1 MSQPLQENLADRT
14 PRTSAMLGAT
24 AAPVPP
30 RPPVRTHGIDRVTSL
45 VAGVSGAATLA
56 LIWVN
61 QDLLAR
67 LMGRGELTFLALL
80 ALALMVLAAA
90 LTIRL
95 WVSPRIG
102 AQLRGLADVAEAV
115 AMGDLTRR
123 SSNLDEGGE
132 VGRLARAMAAMTAE
146 LRART
151 ALLHDTSADA
161 SRLATEITRRTE
173 QAAGASTATAGTAS
187 SLSAQAAEM
196 VRNIAQLNGDAT
208 HLDDLARQV
217 TALAQSELERSSRV
231 RTLTTDSYARLDA
244 SVGQLGTLASDL
256 RESVAATESLAKALE
271 EVREF
276 VTLVQQIARQSKLL
290 ALNAAMEA
298 ARAGEHGEGFAVVAN
313 EVRRLAASAADAA
326 ERTATLM
333 AGVQARVGDARGASS
348 RTLAALGAV
357 HEATTH
363 GRGSL
368 QQVDQAVGEGERL
381 TNSVAQ
387 SAGAGSALAGDIRQ
401 RVGQLEGLTQEFAR
415 AMQQVAVSSVEQHA
429 VTREIAQAARHLTD
443 AAGRVARASG
453 AIQAP
458 RDGQGA

>member
-1 MSQPLQENLADRT
+1 MI
-14 PRTSAMLGAT
+14 GAT
-24 AAPVPP
+24 AAPVSPQPP
-30 RPPVRTHGIDRVTSL
+30 ARAHGIDRATSL
-45 VAGVSGAATLA
+45 IAGISGAATLA
-56 LIWVN
+56 LIWIN

-80 ALALMVLAAA
+80 ALALMVLATA
-90 LTIRL
+90 LTIRF
-95 WVSPRIG
+95 WISPRIG

-123 SSNLDEGGE
+123 ASNLDEGGQ

-146 LRART
+146 LRTRT
-151 ALLHDTSADA
+151 ALLQDTTADA

-173 QAAGASTATAGTAS
+173 QAAGASTAAAGTAS
-187 SLSAQAAEM
+187 ALSAQAAEM
-196 VRNIAQLNGDAT
+196 VRNIAQLNGDAS

-217 TALAQSELERSSRV
+217 PALAQNELERNARV
-231 RTLTTDSYARLDA
+231 RTLTTDSYSRLDA
-244 SVGQLGTLASDL
+244 SVGQLGALASDL

-333 AGVQARVGDARGASS
+333 AGVQARVGDARSASS
-348 RTLAALGAV
+348 RTLAALGTV
-357 HEATTH
+357 HDATTH

-368 QQVDQAVGEGERL
+368 QQVDQAVGETERL
-381 TNSVAQ
+381 TNSVAE

-401 RVGQLEGLTQEFAR
+401 RVGQMEALTKEFAR
-415 AMQQVAVSSVEQHA
+415 AMQQVAASSAEQHA
-429 VTREIAQAARHLTD
+429 MTREIAQAARHLTD
-443 AAGRVARASG
+443 AAARVARASG
-453 AIQAP
+453 AFQAP
-458 RDGQGA
+458 